1 MGSIHQDKD
10 PVVCRQ
16 GQLVDIGEQPQ
27 VTVVEFCG
35 LVRILVEVKVID
47 FRGFFDLFI
56 NITIKLELV

>member
-16 GQLVDIGEQPQ
+16 GQLVDIGEHPQ